1 MNRDVSRSTSSS
13 NRARTSERGF
23 ALIAALALAILYFG
37 LVELL
42 MIDASRELMEAR
54 QFRARIVALVLAE
67 NGAELAAR
75 GIADPAV
82 TVREASANDWQGR
95 MTGSMRKNAGG
106 QFEIE
111 ANGLTGGIDRAA
123 MAVTIRGRVVGN
135 EIRIQYATH
144 GPGAVD

>member
-1 MNRDVSRSTSSS
+1 LRSIRSSS
-13 NRARTSERGF
+13 RAQRNERGF

-54 QFRARIVALVLAE
+54 QFRARVVALTLAE

-75 GIADPAV
+75 NMTDPSV
-82 TVREASANDWQGR
+82 TDAQVSLANEDGE
-95 MTGSMRKNAGG
+95 MSGTLRKDAAG

-111 ANGLTGGIDRAA
+111 GSGTATGIESATES
-123 MAVTIRGRVVGN
+123 VILRGRVSGG
-135 EIRIQYATH
+135 EIQIQYAIH
-144 GPGAVD
+144 RGRAAE